1 MCVLVPYVLL
11 MLPANSVS
19 STLSNTSIQAAELP
33 EAFVKRLPRYP
44 VLPATLLDRL
54 AVDAPARRW
63 GLGRFLAVVVEAK
76 GDAAIQFYARHE
88 FLRLPDQCNHLFKP
102 IAGAFSSRVI
112 SLRRT
117 TSAGLHDVRVISS
130 NSLVPPRA
138 ATLQTRRLKLKEA
151 SGTNLDQLDC
161 RKGNNPQQAHSNH
174 DP

>member
-1 MCVLVPYVLL
+1 MHVDVRLGALCAVDASRQLSQLY
-11 MLPANSVS
+11 
-19 STLSNTSIQAAELP
+19 TLSNTSIQAAELP

-112 SLRRT
+112 SPGAPHLRVST
-117 TSAGLHDVRVISS
+117 MSVSSPS

-138 ATLQTRRLKLKEA
+138 ATLQTRLAQVEGGERNE
-151 SGTNLDQLDC
+151 
-161 RKGNNPQQAHSNH
+161 P
-174 DP
+174 